1 MSGKSYHFL
10 SCQTTQTVTVPTVT
24 TIFKKG
30 GMVYTPRIMKNLKRA
45 LPVAMAVVLGSTAAP
60 LVVKADTSKVVTI
73 GANLSDSQKQ
83 SMYEYFGT
91 SSDKVENIEVTNA
104 DERKYLEGVAPD
116 SQIGTRTYS
125 CSYVEPT
132 TSGGIQVK
140 VSNLTYVTSSMIS
153 STLLTSGVENCNVVA
168 ASPIEVS
175 GTGALTGIMMAYEKA
190 SGTKLSEDQKET
202 ANQELV
208 TTSDLA
214 DSVGQEKATD
224 VMNDAKQSVIK
235 DKLTDSDDIQNAV
248 KDAAKNNNVTLT
260 DEQLAKITQLME
272 SISQYDYDVKALK
285 STLDNIDG
293 KSGGFF
299 SNLWNSIKGVF
310 GGSDSSD
317 GGIINDTDDSALGD
331 NVVSNS
337 TLDSDNSSDNSSD
350 SNASDSSDNSDDT
363 GFFGKIKKF
372 FQDLFGGSS
381 KDDSTE
387 NTDSNSK
394 NDDADTEDSNASD
407 TTESSDT
414 ANTEDQTLNGDA
426 SATED
431 TTSETYQDQNDASSE
446 SSGSDQSTS
455 EDNST
460 SGSSNTDSNS
470 SENTDSTTAN

>member
-1 MSGKSYHFL
+1 M
-10 SCQTTQTVTVPTVT
+10 
-24 TIFKKG
+24 
-30 GMVYTPRIMKNLKRA
+30 YTPRIMKNLKRA

-214 DSVGQEKATD
+214 DSVGQDKATD
-224 VMNDAKQSVIK
+224 VMNDAKQSVIE

-248 KDAAKNNNVTLT
+248 EDAAKNNNVTLT
-260 DEQLAKITQLME
+260 EDQIAKITQLME

-285 STLDNIDG
+285 DTLNNIDG
-293 KSGGFF
+293 KSEGFF
-299 SNLWNSIKGVF
+299 SNLWNSIKGIF
-310 GGSDSSD
+310 GGSNSSD

-331 NVVSNS
+331 DVISNS
-337 TLDSDNSSDNSSD
+337 TLDSDNSSDNNSSD
-350 SNASDSSDNSDDT
+350 ANTSDNSDDSDDT

-381 KDDSTE
+381 KEDNTE
-387 NTDSNSK
+387 NTSTK
-394 NDDADTEDSNASD
+394 DDADTEGSNTSD
-407 TTESSDT
+407 TAESSDD
-414 ANTEDQTLNGDA
+414 ANTEDQTLNGENAD
-426 SATED
+426 STD
-431 TTSETYQDQNDASSE
+431 NTSSETYQDQNDASSE
-446 SSGSDQSTS
+446 SSDSDQSTA
-455 EDNST
+455 DTNSA
-460 SGSSNTDSNS
+460 SDSSNADTNS
-470 SENTDSTTAN
+470 SESADSNTAN